1 MRLKIEFQENN
12 ISTYPKISAD
22 CRQNFGVTTDVPWHY
37 VTKDVPSVYL
47 FWDIPRSSIMGY
59 PKFAIKEF
67 YVINDVPIKWCGD
80 VTTDETIFEN
90 SDVITYV
97 PLKANVGM

>member
-1 MRLKIEFQENN
+1 
-12 ISTYPKISAD
+12 
-22 CRQNFGVTTDVPWHY
+22 
-37 VTKDVPSVYL
+37 
-47 FWDIPRSSIMGY
+47 MGY

-97 PLKANVGM
+97 PLKAKVGMLKRQISISQKSVPLYRLIIDF